1 MVRNAVYGNLKLI
14 DWQDEFFRL
23 APIQNYQL
31 SLSSGRGNTKYRVS
45 MGYTDQ
51 EGIAIE
57 SNYKRLNFRANVESK
72 VLNRIT
78 VGVNLAPSAS
88 WNEGGRVDGKD
99 RQATNVLTMAPVAE
113 PEDGIYTGAGA
124 YGYYRWTSSSKISPV
139 AYMEHVQNKGEKVQ
153 LSSSAYVK
161 ADIWNGIKAEVT
173 GSYNFS
179 SSQSRSFVPSTI
191 TKYRTDVEGYRTTAS
206 RTESRSNKFLLQGV
220 CITQD
225 IRQTYCRCHGRLF
238 YGKLRRFLHEIIS
251 YSISGQLSGSDR
263 YGRRRTH
270 CCYSVIINS
279 ISPDVLLRTFTI
291 RI

>member
-1 MVRNAVYGNLKLI
+1 MITTKQAGTDEKVRVQFQASFGIQSLERKVDVLSPEEWIEFRTAYNNNRYISQYGSKGATIEDDYATRLAMIGGKESYYFLNDPRWTEPGYGNLKLI

-72 VLNRIT
+72 VFNRIT

-113 PEDGIYTGAGA
+113 PEDGI
-124 YGYYRWTSSSKISPV
+124 
-139 AYMEHVQNKGEKVQ
+139 
-153 LSSSAYVK
+153 
-161 ADIWNGIKAEVT
+161 
-173 GSYNFS
+173 
-179 SSQSRSFVPSTI
+179 
-191 TKYRTDVEGYRTTAS
+191 
-206 RTESRSNKFLLQGV
+206 
-220 CITQD
+220 
-225 IRQTYCRCHGRLF
+225 
-238 YGKLRRFLHEIIS
+238 
-251 YSISGQLSGSDR
+251 
-263 YGRRRTH
+263 
-270 CCYSVIINS
+270 
-279 ISPDVLLRTFTI
+279 
-291 RI
+291 

>member
-1 MVRNAVYGNLKLI
+1 
-14 DWQDEFFRL
+14 
-23 APIQNYQL
+23 
-31 SLSSGRGNTKYRVS
+31 

-179 SSQSRSFVPSTI
+179 KI
-191 TKYRTDVEGYRTTAS
+191 
-206 RTESRSNKFLLQGV
+206 
-220 CITQD
+220 
-225 IRQTYCRCHGRLF
+225 GRA
-238 YGKLRRFLHEIIS
+238 H
-251 YSISGQLSGSDR
+251 
-263 YGRRRTH
+263 
-270 CCYSVIINS
+270 V
-279 ISPDVLLRTFTI
+279 
-291 RI
+291 